1 MFSSPLPYTRRRSS
15 DRYTQPLP
23 PPVPASPLRHPPQPG
38 LQHAL
43 TAPAVIPSHL
53 PASGPSYATALV
65 DSPGIET
72 GTEDAD
78 LSEAI
83 RRSLTVPSD
92 AGGTWADLRAL
103 QEAQELNRAV
113 QASVADSSAGG
124 ETEAERMVRMMSRR
138 GRDTSRDGHSVG
150 GPSRMDASWDAS
162 TAGAFPTGYDPGQ
175 VTQGQ
180 WAAEYHQEY
189 QAPENLTYQYN
200 PAPGQADPR
209 YDPIYHHHEKYSWP
223 APPPKSP
230 EMQEYL
236 LPEHAQ
242 SISLPH
248 QSDHPAYAPPP
259 FQQRH
264 KDASSSASKSAYI
277 PSLTPLASALPSGAT
292 TPCPPYE
299 PQPET
304 AYLDA
309 IPFERQ
315 SGGTM
320 RMPAAE
326 DYASIPVR
334 FPSLFFRDVFGWR
347 ADEWLG
353 IRRV

>member
-1 MFSSPLPYTRRRSS
+1 MFSSPLPYTRRQSS

-23 PPVPASPLRHPPQPG
+23 PPLPASPLRHPPQPG
-38 LQHAL
+38 LHHAL
-43 TAPAVIPSHL
+43 TAPAAVIPSHL
-53 PASGPSYATALV
+53 PASEPSYAAALV

-92 AGGTWADLRAL
+92 AGGMWADLRAL
-103 QEAQELNRAV
+103 HEAQELDRAV
-113 QASVADSSAGG
+113 HASITDPSTGG

-138 GRDTSRDGHSVG
+138 GRDTSRGGYGVG
-150 GPSRMDASWDAS
+150 GPSRMNAAWDAS
-162 TAGAFPTGYDPGQ
+162 TAGAFATDQDPGQ

-180 WAAEYHQEY
+180 WSAGYYQEY
-189 QAPENLTYQYN
+189 QAPENLTYQHD

-209 YDPIYHHHEKYSWP
+209 YDPPYPHHEKYSWP
-223 APPPKSP
+223 APLPKSP
-230 EMQEYL
+230 EMQEYPL
-236 LPEHAQ
+236 TQHAA
-242 SISLPH
+242 SMPLPH
-248 QSDHPAYAPPP
+248 KSDFPTYAAPPS
-259 FQQRH
+259 QQRH
-264 KDASSSASKSAYI
+264 NNNSSSASSKPAYI

-292 TPCPPYE
+292 TPCPPYDS
-299 PQPET
+299 QPET

-334 FPSLFFRDVFGWR
+334 SSVF
-347 ADEWLG
+347 
-353 IRRV
+353 V